1 MEQMKTLESLHF
13 GDLERPQV
21 SKYHIQKPRF
31 NVYVFKAKCSS
42 FYLNKSSN
50 TADTTAYDTF
60 CTENPSV
67 SYLDIPSERMQ
78 NRIITTYDDYLE
90 KAKDSKENKENQFE
104 APIRTEDSERKTFSF
119 KSGRRSNSAQVR
131 SRAASRYRD
140 CSPDPKTK
148 EFNTSSSC
156 ILNRRGSKD
165 AVICNFQKR
174 MDFEKEN
181 EKSPTKSPMRT
192 PKLGTLNSTSSFPF
206 GTRESS
212 QTVLRERKNFSNQEE
227 YAKDPIKELK
237 MMQEEAMKE
246 KEALKTKIMKLKKKI
261 KDEEAKKF
269 EVQVN
274 SQNLD
279 NASQRIT
286 KRSKIQEKKCI
297 TAKTQIH
304 NLRKEIITILQQND
318 EDKMGIEYFQENIA
332 NEHEIV
338 SQYKEDVKNMRQ
350 MILEEN
356 KEKERIRE
364 QIEKSR
370 KTLVKL
376 HTVFENL
383 INESDKYAA
392 FLEEKHARSKII
404 LK

>member
-1 MEQMKTLESLHF
+1 
-13 GDLERPQV
+13 
-21 SKYHIQKPRF
+21 
-31 NVYVFKAKCSS
+31 
-42 FYLNKSSN
+42 
-50 TADTTAYDTF
+50 
-60 CTENPSV
+60 
-67 SYLDIPSERMQ
+67 MQ

-192 PKLGTLNSTSSFPF
+192 PKLGTLNSTSSFPCIF
-206 GTRESS
+206 WIVFKRLSFVVGTRESS

-237 MMQEEAMKE
+237 MVWFGEYCGFLMSYVDARGS
-246 KEALKTKIMKLKKKI
+246 
-261 KDEEAKKF
+261 DE
-269 EVQVN
+269 
-274 SQNLD
+274 
-279 NASQRIT
+279 R
-286 KRSKIQEKKCI
+286 KRS
-297 TAKTQIH
+297 T
-304 NLRKEIITILQQND
+304 
-318 EDKMGIEYFQENIA
+318 
-332 NEHEIV
+332 
-338 SQYKEDVKNMRQ
+338 
-350 MILEEN
+350 EN
-356 KEKERIRE
+356 KNNEGKM
-364 QIEKSR
+364 
-370 KTLVKL
+370 
-376 HTVFENL
+376 NL
-383 INESDKYAA
+383 LWVGLLIKNSWK
-392 FLEEKHARSKII
+392 RR
-404 LK
+404 